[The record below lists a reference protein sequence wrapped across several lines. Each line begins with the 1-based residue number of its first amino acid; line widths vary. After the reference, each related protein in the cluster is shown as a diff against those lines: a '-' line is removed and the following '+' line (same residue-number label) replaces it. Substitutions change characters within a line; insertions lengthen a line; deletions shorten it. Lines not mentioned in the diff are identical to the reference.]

1 MQPDHHYEMARRRVE
16 KKRKFHRHLRVYLVM
31 SVFFIVI
38 NIIGGSHIW
47 WAQWPILGWGLGIF
61 FQGMAAYG
69 GPGDTSEWE
78 EKEIEKELRR
88 LNRGKESD
96 SDWINRHPER
106 SAPPRDVNR
115 PYRDEDLV

>member
-1 MQPDHHYEMARRRVE
+1 MQPDHHYQMARRRVE

-38 NIIGGSHIW
+38 NIIGGSDIW

-78 EKEIEKELRR
+78 EK
-88 LNRGKESD
+88 
-96 SDWINRHPER
+96 R
-106 SAPPRDVNR
+106 SKKNCAALIAGRNPIAIGLTATRSVPPRHGTWIR

>member
-31 SVFFIVI
+31 SVFFIVL
-38 NIIGGSHIW
+38 NVMTYGGW